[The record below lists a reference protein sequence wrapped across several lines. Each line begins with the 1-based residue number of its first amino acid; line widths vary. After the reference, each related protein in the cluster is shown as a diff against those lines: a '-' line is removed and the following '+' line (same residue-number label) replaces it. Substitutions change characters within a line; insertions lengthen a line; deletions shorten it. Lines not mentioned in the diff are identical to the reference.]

1 MDNLTYM
8 EAVITVNE
16 QLESD
21 DFVSFY
27 NGTDKDEFPVGILIE
42 TDKQL
47 LKSKSQVVL
56 LSRESLDAH
65 KISHPEVGIDDYK
78 IIPKILENGEVWQ
91 KPNETERIILIC
103 IGDVAYRA
111 AIKTTSDGSKNYFL
125 SLIRNTK
132 QKAPKGAERIR

>member
-8 EAVITVNE
+8 EAVIAINE
-16 QLESD
+16 QLKSD

-42 TDKQL
+42 ADKQL

-56 LSRESLDAH
+56 LSRTSLDEH
-65 KISHPEVGIDDYK
+65 KLKHPEIGFDDYK
-78 IIPKILENGEVWQ
+78 LIPKILENGEVWQ
-91 KPNETERIILIC
+91 KPNENERIIFMSE
-103 IGDVAYRA
+103 GDVTYRA
-111 AIKTTSDGSKNYFL
+111 AIKRTADGEKNYFL

-132 QKAPKGAERIR
+132 KKAPKGAVRIR